1 MNRRFITIL
10 LGLLIVIVAYH
21 YYLGYDLSQQIG
33 EGLQKLNQQS
43 TFPAQIDYGDI
54 DVSPFNGDVQI
65 TDIEIEQRN
74 NGNHLALAAA
84 TMDLTYW
91 DFLTLYFKGTR
102 HGLDDLEEI
111 NIHLQQ
117 LNIADSDNENHATIQ
132 ETDVQLNGT
141 VLDWIRIFNGQ
152 PLKKKQNNLVISGND
167 ISVSAGALDHPQWNF
182 LKAAI
187 QKLEWYNIEID
198 LDPDKRVFLIRNTS
212 VHGPDLDFTF
222 SGSVPAN
229 LYAFQTLPPSQFKAD
244 YTLDINSGAM
254 NIPFS
259 SAWGGIT
266 TNKLHW
272 QASIEHKPGTSYASD
287 SVYNPFLDNGSHK
300 IRLTEP
306 SWIPPKTIQQNYGP
320 LFSGFG
326 IDLSGIDGKEL
337 EAVYQYDPRQ
347 QLLTLQS
354 FRFPT
359 DNFTISA
366 HGNFKLNRE
375 NVSKTDIQEA
385 TLQLSNLDPNL
396 ANAVTNLEKLFGLN
410 LPRQN
415 GNIVIEM
422 EGTIGH
428 PVWAN
433 KVKAGS
439 R

>member
-10 LGLLIVIVAYH
+10 LGLLVVIVAYH
-21 YYLGYDLSQQIG
+21 YYLGYDLSRQIG
-33 EGLQKLNQQS
+33 EGLQKLNQQK

-74 NGNHLALAAA
+74 NGNHLSLATA

-91 DFLTLYFKGTR
+91 DFLTLYFMGTR

-111 NIHLQQ
+111 AIHLQHI
-117 LNIADSDNENHATIQ
+117 NIAGSDNENQATIKQ
-132 ETDVQLNGT
+132 TDVQLNGT
-141 VLDWIRIFNGQ
+141 VLDWVRMFNGQ
-152 PLKKKQNNLVISGND
+152 ALKQQRNNLVISGDD
-167 ISVSAGALDHPQWNF
+167 ISVSAGALDHPRWNF

-187 QKLEWYNIEID
+187 KQLQWYNIEID
-198 LDPDKRVFLIRNTS
+198 LDPDKRAFTIHNTS
-212 VHGPDLDFTF
+212 VHGPNLDFTF
-222 SGSVPAN
+222 NGSVPAN
-229 LYAFQTLPPSQFKAD
+229 LYALQSFPPVQFKAD
-244 YTLDINSGAM
+244 YTLDINSEAIS
-254 NIPFS
+254 IPFS
-259 SAWGGIT
+259 PTWGGLSA
-266 TNKLHW
+266 NKLHW
-272 QASIEHKPGTSYASD
+272 QASIEHHSGSSDD
-287 SVYNPFLDNGSHK
+287 SVYNPFLDKGSHK
-300 IRLTEP
+300 IRLNEP

-337 EAVYQYDPRQ
+337 EAAYQYDPDQ
-347 QLLTLQS
+347 QSLTLQS
-354 FRFPT
+354 FRYPT
-359 DNFTISA
+359 DNFTMSA

-375 NVSKTDIQEA
+375 KVSQTEIQQA
-385 TLQLSNLDPNL
+385 TLRVSDLDPNL

-415 GNIVIEM
+415 GDIVIELK
-422 EGTIGH
+422 GTIGH

-433 KVKAGS
+433 RAKTGS